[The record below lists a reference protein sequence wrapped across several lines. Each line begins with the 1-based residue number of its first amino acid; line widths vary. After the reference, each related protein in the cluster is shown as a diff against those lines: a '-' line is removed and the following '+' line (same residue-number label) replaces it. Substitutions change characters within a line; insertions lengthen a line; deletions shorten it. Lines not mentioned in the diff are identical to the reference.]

1 MKRTSLPLLGRR
13 KFVTLLG
20 GAAAW
25 PLVARAQR
33 AERVRRIGLLMASV
47 ETDPIGQERVEAFR
61 RGLGEFGWVEGR
73 NLEILLRWSGVDVAR
88 IQEYTAELVRA
99 APDLIVA
106 NATPVIAALKRAT
119 QSIPIVFVVV
129 NDPVA
134 QGIVSSVARPEGNI
148 TGFSFLDYSV
158 VEKSLELLK
167 QVAPG
172 IARVAV
178 MFNPETYP
186 YYNVFLRSF
195 EASAQRLSVEVTGTP
210 IRAVT
215 EVEDIIAKIA
225 RQPGSGL
232 ILPPDPFTTVRRSP
246 IIKSTE
252 YYRIPAIYFFFRQF
266 VREGALMSYR
276 ADTADIFRR
285 SANYVDRILK
295 GAKPAELPVQ
305 APTKFELVIN
315 LKTAKALGL
324 DVPDMLLATADE
336 VIE

>member
-1 MKRTSLPLLGRR
+1 MIARR
-13 KFVTLLG
+13 QFITLVG
-20 GAAAW
+20 GAAAAW
-25 PLVARAQR
+25 PLAARAQQ
-33 AERVRRIGLLMASV
+33 ERMRRIGLLMASV

-88 IQEYTAELVRA
+88 IQEYTAELVHA
-99 APDLIVA
+99 VPDLIVA
-106 NATPVIAALKRAT
+106 NATPVIAALKHAT

-148 TGFSFLDYSV
+148 TGFSFIDYSV

-172 IARVAV
+172 IARAAV

-215 EVEDIIAKIA
+215 EVEAIIAKIA
-225 RQPGSGL
+225 RQSGSGL
-232 ILPPDPFTTVRRSP
+232 ILPPDPFTTVHRGP

-252 YYRIPAIYFFFRQF
+252 YHRIPAIYFFRQF
-266 VREGALMSYR
+266 VREGGLMSYG

-295 GAKPAELPVQ
+295 GTKPADLPVQ
-305 APTKFELVIN
+305 APTKYELVIN
-315 LKTAKALGL
+315 LKTAKTLGL
-324 DVPDMLLATADE
+324 DVPDKLLATADE

>member
-1 MKRTSLPLLGRR
+1 MSGMRR
-13 KFVTLLG
+13 REFMALLG
-20 GAAAW
+20 GAAAVW
-25 PLVARAQR
+25 PLAAKAQQ
-33 AERVRRIGLLMASV
+33 ADRVRRIGLLVASV

-61 RGLGEFGWVEGR
+61 RGLREFGWVEGR
-73 NLEILLRWSGVDVAR
+73 NLEILLRWSGGDVAH
-88 IQEYTAELVRA
+88 IQEHTTELVHV

-106 NATPVIAALKRAT
+106 NATPVTAALKRAT

-167 QVAPG
+167 EVAPG
-172 IARVAV
+172 IARAAV

-195 EASAQRLSVEVTGTP
+195 EASAQRLSVEVTGAP

-215 EVEDIIAKIA
+215 EAEDIIAKIA

-232 ILPPDPFTTVRRSP
+232 ILPPDPFTTVRRGP
-246 IIKSTE
+246 IIKSME
-252 YYRIPAIYFFFRQF
+252 YHRMPAIYFFRQF
-266 VREGALMSYR
+266 VREGGLMSYG

-295 GAKPAELPVQ
+295 GTKPADLPVQ
-305 APTKFELVIN
+305 APTKYELVIN
-315 LKTAKALGL
+315 LKTAKTLGL
-324 DVPDMLLATADE
+324 DVPDKLLATADE

>member
-1 MKRTSLPLLGRR
+1 MQFHRLKRRE
-13 KFVTLLG
+13 FITLLG
-20 GAAAW
+20 GAAAAW
-25 PLVARAQR
+25 PGAARAQQ

-47 ETDPIGQERVEAFR
+47 ETDPIGQERVEALR
-61 RGLGEFGWVEGR
+61 RGLREFGWVEGR
-73 NLEILLRWSGVDVAR
+73 NLEILLRWSGVDVAG
-88 IQEYTAELVRA
+88 IKEYTEELVHL

-106 NATPVIAALKRAT
+106 NATPSIAALKRAT
-119 QSIPIVFVVV
+119 QSIPLVFVVV

-148 TGFSFLDYSV
+148 TGFSFLEYSV

-167 QVAPG
+167 EVAPG

-195 EASAQRLSVEVTGTP
+195 EASARRLSVEVTGTP
-210 IRAVT
+210 IRAAT
-215 EVEDIIAKIA
+215 EVEELVAQIA
-225 RQPGSGL
+225 RQPASGL
-232 ILPPDPFTTVRRSP
+232 ILPPDPFTTVRRGP
-246 IIKSTE
+246 IIKTIE
-252 YYRIPAIYFFFRQF
+252 YHRIPAIYFFRQF
-266 VREGALMSYR
+266 VREGALMSYG

-295 GAKPAELPVQ
+295 GAKPADLPVQ
-305 APTKFELVIN
+305 APTKFELAIN
-315 LKTAKALGL
+315 IKTANALGL
-324 DVPDMLLATADE
+324 TIPSDLLSIADE

>member
-1 MKRTSLPLLGRR
+1 MMKRREFIAL
-13 KFVTLLG
+13 FG

-25 PLVARAQR
+25 PLAARAQQ
-33 AERVRRIGLLMASV
+33 ANRVRRIGLLVASV

-61 RGLGEFGWVEGR
+61 RGLREFGWVEGR
-73 NLEILLRWSGVDVAR
+73 NLEILLRWSGGEVAR
-88 IQEYTAELVRA
+88 IQEHTAELVHL

-134 QGIVSSVARPEGNI
+134 QGIVSSVAHPEGNI

-167 QVAPG
+167 EVAPG
-172 IARVAV
+172 IARAAV

-195 EASAQRLSVEVTGTP
+195 EASAQRLSVKVTGAP

-215 EVEDIIAKIA
+215 EAEDIIAKIA

-232 ILPPDPFTTVRRSP
+232 ILPPDPFTTVQRGP

-252 YYRIPAIYFFFRQF
+252 FHRIPAIYFFRQF
-266 VREGALMSYR
+266 VREGGLMSYG
-276 ADTADIFRR
+276 ADTPDIFRR

-295 GAKPAELPVQ
+295 GTNRPICLCRPR
-305 APTKFELVIN
+305 PSTSW
-315 LKTAKALGL
+315 
-324 DVPDMLLATADE
+324 
-336 VIE
+336 

>member
-1 MKRTSLPLLGRR
+1 MRTRR
-13 KFVTLLG
+13 DLITLLG

-25 PLVARAQR
+25 PFAARAEQKD
-33 AERVRRIGLLMASV
+33 RVRRIGLLMASI
-47 ETDPIGQERVEAFR
+47 ETDPIGQERVQAFR
-61 RGLGEFGWVEGR
+61 RGLNEFGWVEGR
-73 NLEILLRWSGVDVAR
+73 NLEILLRWSGVDVPR
-88 IQEYTAELVRA
+88 IQTYTAELVHA

-119 QSIPIVFVVV
+119 QSIPLVFVVV

-167 QVAPG
+167 QVAPD
-172 IARVAV
+172 IAHVGV

-186 YYNVFLRSF
+186 YYNVFLRAF

-210 IRAVT
+210 IHGVT
-215 EVEDIIAKIA
+215 EVEDIIAKLA

-232 ILPPDPFTTVRRSP
+232 ILPPDPFTTVHRRP
-246 IIKSTE
+246 IINATE
-252 YYRIPAIYFFFRQF
+252 YHRIPAISFFRQF
-266 VREGALMSYR
+266 VREGALMSYG

-295 GAKPAELPVQ
+295 GAKPADLPVQ
-305 APTKFELVIN
+305 APTKYELVIN
-315 LKTAKALGL
+315 LKTAKALRL

>member
-1 MKRTSLPLLGRR
+1 MNRR
-13 KFVTLLG
+13 EVITLLG
-20 GAAAW
+20 GAAATW
-25 PLVARAQR
+25 PLAARAQQ
-33 AERVRRIGLLMASV
+33 ADRVRRIGLLI
-47 ETDPIGQERVEAFR
+47 ETDPIGQERVEALR
-61 RGLGEFGWVEGR
+61 RGLREFGWVEGR

-88 IQEYTAELVRA
+88 IQEYTAELVHV

-106 NATPVIAALKRAT
+106 NATPVVAALKRAT

-134 QGIVSSVARPEGNI
+134 QGIVSSVARPGGNI

-167 QVAPG
+167 EVAPG
-172 IARVAV
+172 ISRVAV

-195 EASAQRLSVEVTGTP
+195 EASARRLSVEVTGTP

-215 EVEDIIAKIA
+215 EVEDIVAKIA

-232 ILPPDPFTTVRRSP
+232 LLPPDPFTTVSRGP

-252 YYRIPAIYFFFRQF
+252 YHRIPAIYFFRQF
-266 VREGALMSYR
+266 VREGALMSYG

-295 GAKPAELPVQ
+295 GTRPGDLPVR
-305 APTKFELVIN
+305 APTKFELAIN
-315 LKTAKALGL
+315 IKTAKAIGL
-324 DVPDMLLATADE
+324 IVPNTLLVTADE

>member
-1 MKRTSLPLLGRR
+1 MRR
-13 KFVTLLG
+13 REFITLLG
-20 GAAAW
+20 GAAAAW
-25 PLVARAQR
+25 PLAARAQQP
-33 AERVRRIGLLMASV
+33 ERMRRIGLLMASV
-47 ETDPIGQERVEAFR
+47 ETDPIGQERVEALR
-61 RGLGEFGWVEGR
+61 RGLREFGWVEGR

-88 IQEYTAELVRA
+88 IQEYTAELVRV

-134 QGIVSSVARPEGNI
+134 QGIVSSVAHPGGNI

-167 QVAPG
+167 EVAPG
-172 IARVAV
+172 IARLAV

-186 YYNVFLRSF
+186 YYNVFLRPF
-195 EASAQRLSVEVTGTP
+195 EASARRLSVEVTGTP
-210 IRAVT
+210 IRAAT
-215 EVEDIIAKIA
+215 EVEDIVAKIA

-232 ILPPDPFTTVRRSP
+232 ILPPDPFTTVRRGP
-246 IIKSTE
+246 IIKSIE
-252 YYRIPAIYFFFRQF
+252 YHRIPAIYFFRQF
-266 VREGALMSYR
+266 VREGALMSYG

-295 GAKPAELPVQ
+295 GTKPADLPVQ
-305 APTKFELVIN
+305 APTKFELAIN
-315 LKTAKALGL
+315 IKTANALGL
-324 DVPDMLLATADE
+324 TVPEMLLARADE

>member
-1 MKRTSLPLLGRR
+1 MPGIRRREFVSL
-13 KFVTLLG
+13 FG
-20 GAAAW
+20 GAAAAW
-25 PLVARAQR
+25 PVAARAQQ
-33 AERVRRIGLLMASV
+33 ADRVRRIGLLMASV
-47 ETDPIGQERVEAFR
+47 ETDPIGQERVEALR
-61 RGLGEFGWVEGR
+61 LGLREFGWIEGR

-88 IQEYTAELVRA
+88 IQEYTAELVDL
-99 APDLIVA
+99 APELIVA
-106 NATPVIAALKRAT
+106 NATPGIAALKRAT
-119 QSIPIVFVVV
+119 QSIPLVFVVV

-158 VEKSLELLK
+158 VEKALELLK
-167 QVAPG
+167 EAAPG
-172 IARVAV
+172 IARVGV

-195 EASAQRLSVEVTGTP
+195 EASARRLSVEVTGTP

-215 EVEDIIAKIA
+215 EVEDLVAKIA

-232 ILPPDPFTTVRRSP
+232 LLPPDPFTTVRRGP
-246 IIKSTE
+246 IIKSIE
-252 YYRIPAIYFFFRQF
+252 YHRIPAIYFFRQF
-266 VREGALMSYR
+266 VREGALMSYG

-295 GAKPAELPVQ
+295 GTKPADLPVQ
-305 APTKFELVIN
+305 APTKYELAIN

-324 DVPDMLLATADE
+324 EIPPTLLARADE

>member
-1 MKRTSLPLLGRR
+1 MSHMRR
-13 KFVTLLG
+13 REFITLIG
-20 GAAAW
+20 GAAAAW
-25 PLVARAQR
+25 SLTAGAQQ
-33 AERVRRIGLLMASV
+33 ADRVRRIGLLMSSV

-61 RGLGEFGWVEGR
+61 SGLRELGWVEGR

-88 IQEYTAELVRA
+88 IQEYTAELVHL

-106 NATPVIAALKRAT
+106 NATPGIAALKRAT
-119 QSIPIVFVVV
+119 QSIPLVFVVV
-129 NDPVA
+129 NDPLA

-158 VEKSLELLK
+158 VEKKSLELLK
-167 QVAPG
+167 EVAPD
-172 IARVAV
+172 IARVGV

-195 EASAQRLSVEVTGTP
+195 EASARRLSVEVTGTP

-215 EVEDIIAKIA
+215 ELEDLVAKIA

-232 ILPPDPFTTVRRSP
+232 ILPPDPFTTVRRGP
-246 IIKSTE
+246 IIKSIE
-252 YYRIPAIYFFFRQF
+252 YHRIPAIYFFRQF
-266 VREGALMSYR
+266 VREGALMSYG

-295 GAKPAELPVQ
+295 GTRPGDLPVQ
-305 APTKFELVIN
+305 APTKFELAIN
-315 LKTAKALGL
+315 IKTAKAIGL
-324 DVPDMLLATADE
+324 IVPNTLLVTADE

>member
-1 MKRTSLPLLGRR
+1 VNRR
-13 KFVTLLG
+13 EAITLLG
-20 GAAAW
+20 GAAAAW
-25 PLVARAQR
+25 PLAALAQQ
-33 AERVRRIGLLMASV
+33 ADRVRRIGLLMASV
-47 ETDPIGQERVEAFR
+47 ETDPIGQERVEALR
-61 RGLGEFGWVEGR
+61 RGLREFGWVEGR
-73 NLEILLRWSGVDVAR
+73 NLEILLRWSGVDIAR
-88 IQEYTAELVRA
+88 IQQYTMELVHL

-106 NATPVIAALKRAT
+106 NATPSIAALKRAT
-119 QSIPIVFVVV
+119 QSIPLVFVVV

-167 QVAPG
+167 EVAPG
-172 IARVAV
+172 IGRVAV

-195 EASAQRLSVEVTGTP
+195 EASARRLSVEVTGTP
-210 IRAVT
+210 IRAVN
-215 EVEDIIAKIA
+215 EVEDLVAKIA

-232 ILPPDPFTTVRRSP
+232 ILPPDPFTTVRRGP
-246 IIKSTE
+246 IIKSIE
-252 YYRIPAIYFFFRQF
+252 YHRIPAIYFFRQF
-266 VREGALMSYR
+266 VREGALMSYG

-295 GAKPAELPVQ
+295 GAKPADLPVQ
-305 APTKFELVIN
+305 APTKFELAIN
-315 LKTAKALGL
+315 IKTANALGL
-324 DVPDMLLATADE
+324 TIPSNLLALADE

>member
-1 MKRTSLPLLGRR
+1 MNRR
-13 KFVTLLG
+13 EVITLLG
-20 GAAAW
+20 GAAATW
-25 PLVARAQR
+25 PLAARAQQ
-33 AERVRRIGLLMASV
+33 ADRVRRIGLLI
-47 ETDPIGQERVEAFR
+47 ETDPIGQERVEALR
-61 RGLGEFGWVEGR
+61 RGLREFGWVEGR

-88 IQEYTAELVRA
+88 IQEYTAELVHV

-106 NATPVIAALKRAT
+106 NATPVVAALKRAT

-134 QGIVSSVARPEGNI
+134 QGIVSSVARPGGNI

-167 QVAPG
+167 EVAPG

-195 EASAQRLSVEVTGTP
+195 EGSARRLSVEVTGTP
-210 IRAVT
+210 IRSVT
-215 EVEDIIAKIA
+215 EVEDIVAKIA

-232 ILPPDPFTTVRRSP
+232 LLPPDAFTTVRRGP
-246 IIKSTE
+246 IIKSIE
-252 YYRIPAIYFFFRQF
+252 FHRIPAIY
-266 VREGALMSYR
+266 L
-276 ADTADIFRR
+276 RR
-285 SANYVDRILK
+285 CSRHFSPQCRPLHKILL
-295 GAKPAELPVQ
+295 GAKPADLPVEL
-305 APTKFELVIN
+305 PTKFELVIN
-315 LKTAKALGL
+315 LKTAKALGVE
-324 DVPDMLLATADE
+324 VPWFLQQRADE